1 MQTAFWG
8 AIFLNIIIFA
18 ALILACVF
26 LVKAIRTLKKVD
38 RYLDIK
44 LEEKNTKDK

>member
-1 MQTAFWG
+1 MQIAFWG
-8 AIFLNIIIFA
+8 ATFLNIIIFL

-26 LVKAIRTLKKVD
+26 LVKAIRTFKKVD

-44 LEEKNTKDK
+44 LDEKNKQDK